1 MTRREARREDKGAA
15 GAASAAGAAGA
26 AGTVGAAAGAAGAAA
41 GGRAEAARVRE
52 VWRGDR
58 WVKPFFKQY
67 RKALVAAL
75 VLGILAFVFASA
87 LMFSSGYL
95 ISLSASS
102 PDSFLNL
109 MVPMAFVQVFGI
121 GKPLLQYFERLSSHD
136 WVLRMTSSLRL
147 KLYRALEKDALFF
160 RATHRTGDVLG
171 LLDEDIGHLQNLYLR
186 TIFPTIVAWTLF
198 AIVVVVAGCW
208 SVPLALGLLVL
219 LGVEIFVVP
228 IVSVLANAARR
239 SRSKELRNE
248 LYAELTDNVL
258 GVSDWVFSGRGEEYL
273 ESYRAVD
280 AQMRELTRAENAHKR
295 KRDLVAQLL
304 FGLVAT
310 LLLVWAGAAFGAEGT
325 WPDAANW
332 IAAVALAFFP
342 LIDAFA
348 PVPQAVVDAFSY
360 EDSVERLN
368 ALPDV
373 EEDGK
378 GGAAEEGSPDEEE
391 SPAEEEGPAPAA
403 VVPAAPA
410 AALPQEPLDLH
421 IEGVSFS
428 YPDSPRKV
436 LDGLSLDIPQG
447 QKVAVLGRS
456 GAGKST
462 FATLVRG
469 DIVPDEGVATLGGA
483 PTSGLGDAASRY
495 FGVIQQQTYL
505 FNMTLLDNLRI
516 GRADASVDEVWMAV
530 AKVGLLPMVERLPE
544 GLGTMVDEAGLR
556 FSGGERHRI
565 ALARVLLQDAPIVI
579 LDEPTVGLDPLTER
593 ELLQTL
599 FATLEGK
606 TVIMITHHLAGV
618 SLMDRVVFIEDG
630 RTELDGSPAELE
642 RTSPRYRELLAFD
655 H

>member
-1 MTRREARREDKGAA
+1 MTREESRRGGAGAVREEARAKVAH
-15 GAASAAGAAGA
+15 S
-26 AGTVGAAAGAAGAAA
+26 
-41 GGRAEAARVRE
+41 RE
-52 VWRGDR
+52 VWRSDR

-67 RKALVAAL
+67 RKSLVAAL

-186 TIFPTIVAWTLF
+186 TVFPTIVAWVIY

-219 LGVEIFVVP
+219 LGVEIFLVP
-228 IVSVLANAARR
+228 IVSVLVNAARR

-280 AQMRELTRAENAHKR
+280 AQMRELTRAENAYKR
-295 KRDLVAQLL
+295 KRDLVMQLL

-310 LLLVWAGAAFGAEGT
+310 LLLIWAGAAFGAGGT

-332 IAAVALAFFP
+332 IAAAALAFFP

-348 PVPQAVVDAFSY
+348 PVPQAAVDAFSY

-368 ALPDV
+368 ALPEV
-373 EEDGK
+373 AEEESD
-378 GGAAEEGSPDEEE
+378 AEEGHT
-391 SPAEEEGPAPAA
+391 AEEGGHAKETGSVSAEPAALAASVSSAPAA
-403 VVPAAPA
+403 VAPA
-410 AALPQEPLDLH
+410 SAPVAPVAALPQEPLDLH

-447 QKVAVLGRS
+447 QKLAVLGRS

-462 FATLVRG
+462 LATLIRG
-469 DIVPDEGVATLGGA
+469 DIAPDEGVATLGGV
-483 PTSGLGDAASRY
+483 PTSRLGDAACRY

-516 GRADASVDEVWMAV
+516 GRADATVEEVWMAV

-579 LDEPTVGLDPLTER
+579 FDEPTVGLDPLTER

-606 TVIMITHHLAGV
+606 TIIMITHHLAGV

-630 RTELDGSPAELE
+630 CVDLDGSPAELE

>member
-1 MTRREARREDKGAA
+1 MTREESRRGGAGAVREEARAKVAH
-15 GAASAAGAAGA
+15 S
-26 AGTVGAAAGAAGAAA
+26 
-41 GGRAEAARVRE
+41 RE
-52 VWRGDR
+52 VWRSDR

-67 RKALVAAL
+67 RKSLVAAL

-160 RATHRTGDVLG
+160 RATYRTGDVLG

-186 TIFPTIVAWTLF
+186 TVFPTIVAWALY

-208 SVPLALGLLVL
+208 SLPLALGLLIL
-219 LGVEIFVVP
+219 LGVEIFLVP
-228 IVSVLANAARR
+228 IVSVLVNAARR

-280 AQMRELTRAENAHKR
+280 AQVRELTRAENAYKR
-295 KRDLVAQLL
+295 KRDLVMQLL

-310 LLLVWAGAAFGAEGT
+310 LLLVWAGAAFGAGGT

-348 PVPQAVVDAFSY
+348 PVPQAAVDAFSY

-368 ALPDV
+368 ALP
-373 EEDGK
+373 E
-378 GGAAEEGSPDEEE
+378 AAEEEE
-391 SPAEEEGPAPAA
+391 SDAEEGRSSEEGSHVKETGSVSAEPAALAASVLSAPAA
-403 VVPAAPA
+403 AVPASAPVA
-410 AALPQEPLDLH
+410 PVAALPQEPLDLH

-447 QKVAVLGRS
+447 QKLAVLGRS

-462 FATLVRG
+462 LATLIRG

-516 GRADASVDEVWMAV
+516 GRADATVEEVWMAV

-606 TVIMITHHLAGV
+606 TIIMITHHLAGV

-630 RTELDGSPAELE
+630 RVDLDGSPAELE